1 MPVETAPKRLL
12 VVQIAGLGLNLS
24 RRPELAEAVSGLT
37 GSPLLPPFPAV
48 TCTAQATFRTAH
60 DPDVHGIVANGWL
73 DRLTHRTT
81 FWEQSADLVS
91 GPRIWEALRSRGGQV
106 AMLFWQQSLGESVDR
121 LISPAPIHKHGGGLV
136 DTCYSRPE
144 PLYPSLVRQLGSPFK
159 LRQYWGP
166 FASTRSSRWIARATA
181 AVMAGTLAEA
191 PDLCLSYLPALDYD
205 LQRHGPGHPKSAQA
219 LCALAEDLLI
229 LREACDRHG
238 YDLLA
243 WGDYAIAPVAG
254 GPLFPNRTLREAGL
268 LQTRTIGARLYPDLH
283 ASRAFAVV
291 DHQIAHIYLRD
302 PDASSRVRD
311 LLAPCGDIQSRESLP
326 AVQHP
331 RAGELILSAPPGRWL
346 AYPWWSHPRE
356 APDYAAHVDIHNKP
370 GYDPCELF
378 LGWPPGTI
386 SMNPGRIGGVH
397 GRVGAGQ
404 EACWFSTCL
413 RPQTHSLRSLAEETQ
428 RHLETLK

>member
-1 MPVETAPKRLL
+1 
-12 VVQIAGLGLNLS
+12 
-24 RRPELAEAVSGLT
+24 
-37 GSPLLPPFPAV
+37 
-48 TCTAQATFRTAH
+48 
-60 DPDVHGIVANGWL
+60 
-73 DRLTHRTT
+73 
-81 FWEQSADLVS
+81 
-91 GPRIWEALRSRGGQV
+91 
-106 AMLFWQQSLGESVDR
+106 
-121 LISPAPIHKHGGGLV
+121 
-136 DTCYSRPE
+136 
-144 PLYPSLVRQLGSPFK
+144 
-159 LRQYWGP
+159 
-166 FASTRSSRWIARATA
+166 
-181 AVMAGTLAEA
+181 MAGTLAEA